1 MPNKNYP
8 VKELLGHGNLS
19 TTERWTAKMPNNKW
33 MTLGELEAKHNQL
46 LAASKCALLDLTG
59 LVDANDPEPH
69 HIKTIEELT
78 NAIWLADQKWIEN
91 TMAELKQS
99 IEK

>member
-1 MPNKNYP
+1 
-8 VKELLGHGNLS
+8 
-19 TTERWTAKMPNNKW
+19 MPNNKW
-33 MTLGELEAKHNQL
+33 MGNGWGELKDKHNQL

-69 HIKTIEELT
+69 HKQTIEELT
-78 NAIWLADQKWIEN
+78 NAIWLADPKWIKD